1 VHTGEQFQYWDPTNV
16 IFKTLPPEDNISIAN
31 AIYREQDT
39 LLLSGD
45 GHVSGAFNLV
55 NSNFGARFNSNCLMR
70 RAPIQYQFWDGSKFV
85 DYGKKVNDQILNAI
99 CTGQSTFSFGD
110 VIVAGLNTL
119 RDYATGGWHVIGKT
133 LRNVIRKPENRFQY
147 GTHANTVHGVLA
159 VPFVDYTDVDS
170 GVIANA
176 KALKAENV
184 IFNRLA
190 NNRQWYRFEVSQ
202 LDSARV
208 KEHRSLLNDLSGRS
222 VYSRDVLQKPPVT
235 SSFAFGV
242 RDDVQAYSD
251 EVNQIIRSAVYFDN
265 DKAYFH
271 IGEAPYKITN
281 LRAVS
286 ISVGPCEQKNVLT
299 ERKRQV
305 YLVPAGPVH
314 KVTRE
319 IVDKISEIAFEFKDL
334 VPSYHVY
341 VVDQSPRFGQQ
352 PGGTMSVN
360 LDSESGLCLL
370 YFFFPEGVDH
380 DSKQYEMR
388 HQSVYLQKNFAGLV
402 LLELFVVAFN
412 RGLLFKLGK
421 SQTGGGKYWATI
433 GGIPLKTAPSG
444 RFGYDDE
451 PSNLQY
457 LIDALR
463 ALKLNGVT
471 LDDLPEPVK
480 QQIFGPQRP

>member
-1 VHTGEQFQYWDPTNV
+1 
-16 IFKTLPPEDNISIAN
+16 
-31 AIYREQDT
+31 
-39 LLLSGD
+39 
-45 GHVSGAFNLV
+45 
-55 NSNFGARFNSNCLMR
+55 MR
-70 RAPIQYQFWDGSKFV
+70 RAPIQYQFWDGLEFV
-85 DYGKKVNDQILNAI
+85 DYENGVNDQILNAI

-110 VIVAGLNTL
+110 VIVAGLNKL
-119 RDYATGGWHVIGKT
+119 RDYATGGWQVIGST

-147 GTHANTVHGVLA
+147 GTHADTMHGVLA

-190 NNRQWYRFEVSQ
+190 TDGQWYRFEVSQ
-202 LDSARV
+202 LDLARV
-208 KEHRSLLNDLSGRS
+208 KEHRSLLNDLSHTS
-222 VYSRDVLQKPPVT
+222 FHNMDVLQKPPVT
-235 SSFAFGV
+235 SSFAFEVGSG
-242 RDDVQAYSD
+242 VQAYSD

-286 ISVGPCEQKNVLT
+286 ISGGPCEQKNVLT

-305 YLVPAGPVH
+305 YLVPTGPVH

-319 IVDKISEIAFEFKDL
+319 IVDKISEIKFEFKDL
-334 VPSYHVY
+334 IPSHHVY
-341 VVDQSPRFGQQ
+341 VVDQSPCVGQQ

-360 LDSESGLCLL
+360 LDRRSGLCLL
-370 YFFFPEGVDH
+370 YFSFPGGLDCSDYTYQE
-380 DSKQYEMR
+380 R
-388 HQSVYLQKNFAGLV
+388 HQKVYVQKNFAGLV

-433 GGIPLKTAPSG
+433 GDIPLKTAPTG
-444 RFGYDDE
+444 HFGYGDA
-451 PSNLQY
+451 NFNRQY

-463 ALKLNGVT
+463 ALELNGVT
-471 LDDLPEPVK
+471 LDDLPELVK
-480 QQIFGPQRP
+480 HQIFGPQRP